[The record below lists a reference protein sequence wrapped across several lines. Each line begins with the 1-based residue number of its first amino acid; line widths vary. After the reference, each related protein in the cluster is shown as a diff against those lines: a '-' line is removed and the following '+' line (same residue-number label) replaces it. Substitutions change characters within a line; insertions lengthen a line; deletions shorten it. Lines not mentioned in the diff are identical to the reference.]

1 MSFFLPSIQGNLDT
15 QVNGL
20 FKVPIYGWRGYH
32 QKPHLLGSDTM
43 LFRTHQLWS
52 LFCHSRKTLN
62 PSRAGWDHVEIKF
75 LCIRHSSSFIH
86 SGAQLTFDKWMNTPM
101 QYSVCKSWLSY
112 SWDDWLPLVE
122 KRRSLEYH
130 LLNVD
135 SCLAVDQP
143 PQHSSDPYEAL
154 SFLLSHLILPTP
166 FK

>member
-1 MSFFLPSIQGNLDT
+1 MACLRCPSTVGGAITKNPISSVQIPCSSGLISYEVCFVIHGRPWIPQG
-15 QVNGL
+15 Q
-20 FKVPIYGWRGYH
+20 
-32 QKPHLLGSDTM
+32 
-43 LFRTHQLWS
+43 
-52 LFCHSRKTLN
+52 
-62 PSRAGWDHVEIKF
+62 VEIMFKF

-86 SGAQLTFDKWMNTPM
+86 SGAQLTFNKWINTPM